1 MAVFTLLKASYSR
14 SASLAEI
21 ECRRMRRRRLDA
33 VALTGVGAAATCIA
47 LGSAVAGLAL
57 CVAALAP
64 FVFVRD

>member
-1 MAVFTLLKASYSR
+1 MTVFTWTKAPLAR

-21 ECRRMRRRRLDA
+21 ECRRSRRRRLDA
-33 VALTGVGAAATCIA
+33 IAMTGVGAAVTCIA

>member
-1 MAVFTLLKASYSR
+1 MTVFTWAQAPLAR

-21 ECRRMRRRRLDA
+21 ECRRARRRRLDA
-33 VALTGVGAAATCIA
+33 IAVTGVGAAVTCIA

-57 CVAALAP
+57 CVVALAP